1 MGNAFLPE
9 IHPSK
14 ESYSQEP
21 IDMTQKSSEELIL
34 QLLKEKASLKQDV
47 FHKTISAF
55 NDMKKVIRGI
65 ADELR
70 PKAAAIDQRLLVE
83 FNDKSEFEVQ
93 LRVAG
98 DVLIFHMHTNV
109 FEFDTSHQIWKSS
122 YVKETPSRSL
132 CGMINV
138 YNFLADSFKY
148 NRSNDLGY
156 LVARIFLNH
165 ENHYFVEGKRQLG
178 FLYNDF
184 ANAVLDKNELGKI
197 VESSIVYCLNFD
209 LFTPPFEEMK
219 VVSIA
224 QTLEESSMMQL
235 KTGKRLGF
243 RFQADTDHPE

>member
-1 MGNAFLPE
+1 MSPE
-9 IHPSK
+9 PK
-14 ESYSQEP
+14 
-21 IDMTQKSSEELIL
+21 DLIL

-47 FHKTISAF
+47 FQRSIDAF
-55 NDMKKVIRGI
+55 QQLKKVIEAI
-65 ADELR
+65 AKELK
-70 PKAAAIDQRLLVE
+70 PLATKIDKRLE
-83 FNDKSEFEVQ
+83 IEYKEKSEFEVE

-98 DVLIFHMHTNV
+98 DILIFHMHTNV

-122 YVKETPSRSL
+122 YVKEDNSRSF

-138 YNFLADSFKY
+138 YNFLADSFTY
-148 NRSNDLGY
+148 QRANDLGY
-156 LVARIFLNH
+156 LVARIFLNR

-184 ANAVLDKNELGKI
+184 ANAELTKDDLRKI

-219 VVSIA
+219 VVTLA
-224 QTLEESSMMQL
+224 QVLEESSMTAI

-243 RFQADTDHPE
+243 RFQADSDQFE

>member
-1 MGNAFLPE
+1 MSPE
-9 IHPSK
+9 PK
-14 ESYSQEP
+14 
-21 IDMTQKSSEELIL
+21 DLIL

-47 FHKTISAF
+47 FQRSIDAF
-55 NDMKKVIRGI
+55 QQLKKVIEAI
-65 ADELR
+65 ARELK
-70 PKAAAIDQRLLVE
+70 PLATKIDKRLE
-83 FNDKSEFEVQ
+83 IEYKEKSEFEVE

-98 DVLIFHMHTNV
+98 DILIFHMHTNV

-122 YVKETPSRSL
+122 YVKEDNSRSF

-138 YNFLADSFKY
+138 YNFLADSFTY
-148 NRSNDLGY
+148 QRANDLGY
-156 LVARIFLNH
+156 LVARIFLNR

-184 ANAVLDKNELGKI
+184 ANAELTKEDLRKI

-219 VVSIA
+219 VVTLA
-224 QTLEESSMMQL
+224 QVLEESSMTAI

-243 RFQADTDHPE
+243 RFQADSDQFE

>member
-1 MGNAFLPE
+1 MAPKTSNE
-9 IHPSK
+9 I
-14 ESYSQEP
+14 
-21 IDMTQKSSEELIL
+21 IL
-34 QLLKEKASLKQDV
+34 QLLKEKASIKQDV
-47 FHKTISAF
+47 FFKTISIF
-55 NDMKKVIRGI
+55 RQMKDVVREVAIDLK
-65 ADELR
+65 
-70 PKAAAIDQRLLVE
+70 PKAFAIDKRLVVDFRE
-83 FNDKSEFEVQ
+83 KGEFEFE

-109 FEFDTSHQIWKSS
+109 FEFESSHQIWKTS
-122 YVKETPSRSL
+122 YVKDDSTNSF
-132 CGMINV
+132 CGMISI

-156 LVARIFLNH
+156 LVARIFMNK
-165 ENHYFVEGKRQLG
+165 EEHYFVEGKRQLG

-184 ANAVLDKNELGKI
+184 SHSVLNKEELKKI

-224 QTLEESSMMQL
+224 QVQEESSMMSL
-235 KTGKRLGF
+235 RTGKRLGF